1 MSLYNHIFGSDM
13 QNQEH
18 IISYIL
24 EQNILDEETLQ
35 KALKEQE
42 TSGQSLISILRK
54 NNFVDEDQFIRIIAA
69 GHGIEFVN
77 LSPDMVN
84 PIAAHMITY
93 EMANQYNIIPV
104 KKEDNKLLVA
114 MSSPLNLAVRDEIE
128 MRTGFKVIPLAA
140 TQNAI
145 RQAVIYHFNVKNVT
159 RQAIASMR
167 LTTDSDKDKSGETE
181 IEYKSPQVAD
191 APITKL
197 VSSII
202 NSAIDA
208 NASDIHIEPEQPDM
222 RVRYRIDGILH
233 DAIKVPSSAHLEV
246 VSHIKVASDMDISER
261 RVPQDGHMIVRH
273 DGKEYDMRVSSL
285 PGMRGEKIVI
295 RILDRDAI
303 KWSLDAVVPLPD
315 DNQKFRELAANPYGM
330 LLLTGPTG
338 SGKTTTLYSILKLL
352 NTTERNIV
360 TVEDPV
366 EYHLDGIT
374 QVQVRQVA
382 GITFASALRS
392 IVRQDPDIIF
402 IGEIRDYETAEIAIS
417 AALTGHLVL
426 STLHTNDAAGAIS
439 RLINLGVAPFLVAS
453 ALLGTIAQRLV
464 RTCCSKCRKVYQ
476 PSEEDLKCLFG
487 GSGPDEKIEL
497 YRGTGCN
504 SCYQTGYHG
513 RKGVFEI
520 LSVSPAIRKMITDG
534 SGDDVIRQQ
543 AVKEGMKT
551 LHKSAV
557 NEVLAGG
564 TTIDEIIRIINM
576 RTE

>member
-1 MSLYNHIFGSDM
+1 M

-18 IISYIL
+18 IISYIM
-24 EQNILDEETLQ
+24 EQNILNEETLQ
-35 KALKEQE
+35 KVLKEQE
-42 TSGQSLISILRK
+42 TSGQSLISILKK
-54 NNFVDEDQFIRIIAA
+54 NNFVDEEQFIKIIAA

-77 LSPDMVN
+77 LSPDMIN
-84 PIAAHMITY
+84 PMAAHMITY

-104 KKEDNKLLVA
+104 RKEDNKLLVA
-114 MSSPLNLAVRDEIE
+114 MSSPLNLAIRDEIE

-145 RQAVIYHFNVKNVT
+145 RQSIIYHFNVKNVT

-167 LTTDSDKDKSGETE
+167 LTTDSDKDKLRETE
-181 IEYKSPQVAD
+181 PDYRSPQVTD

-246 VSHIKVASDMDISER
+246 VSHIKVAADMDISER
-261 RVPQDGHMIVRH
+261 RVPQDGHMIARH

-295 RILDRDAI
+295 RILDRDAV
-303 KWSLDAVVPLPD
+303 KWSLDAVVPVPD
-315 DNQKFRELAANPYGM
+315 DNRKFRKLAGNPYGM
-330 LLLTGPTG
+330 MLLTGPTG
-338 SGKTTTLYSILKLL
+338 SGKTTTLYSVLKLL
-352 NTTERNIV
+352 NTTEKNIV

-366 EYHLDGIT
+366 EYHLDGTT
-374 QVQVRQVA
+374 QVQVNPIA
-382 GITFASALRS
+382 GITFASSLRS
-392 IVRQDPDIIF
+392 IVRQDPDIIL

-439 RLINLGVAPFLVAS
+439 RLINLGIAPFLVAS
-453 ALLGTIAQRLV
+453 ALLGTIAQRLI
-464 RTCCSKCRKVYQ
+464 RSCCSKCRKVYE
-476 PSEEDLKCLFG
+476 PSENDLKCLFG
-487 GSGPDEKIEL
+487 ESRPEGKIEL
-497 YRGTGCN
+497 YQGPGCN
-504 SCYQTGYHG
+504 SCYHTGYHG

-520 LSVSPAIRKMITDG
+520 LPISQAIRKMIIDE
-534 SGDDVIRQQ
+534 SGDDAIRQQ
-543 AVKEGMKT
+543 AIKEGMKT

-557 NEVLAGG
+557 NEVLAGA
-564 TTIDEIIRIINM
+564 TTVDEIIRVINM
-576 RTE
+576 RAE